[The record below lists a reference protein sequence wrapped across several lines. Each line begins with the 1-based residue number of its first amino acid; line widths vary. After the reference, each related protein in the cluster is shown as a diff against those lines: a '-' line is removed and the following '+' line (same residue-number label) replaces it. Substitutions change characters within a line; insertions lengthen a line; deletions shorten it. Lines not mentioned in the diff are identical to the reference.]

1 MACKKERLFEIHIS
15 RNVKIE
21 IFAKKIT
28 YEQVNDVKELPKLVG
43 DIKKSDKKTTVSKL
57 FADGAYDGNDVLGV
71 CRTIES

>member
-21 IFAKKIT
+21 IFAMKIT
-28 YEQVNDVKELPKLVG
+28 DEQVNDVKELPKLVG
-43 DIKKSDKKTTVSKL
+43 DIKNQIKKQRSANCLLMVPMMAMM
-57 FADGAYDGNDVLGV
+57 FLGV